1 MTREKENNNKQQTTN
16 VKTKKKNQTK
26 SCCSYTQLGQIEA
39 RKWYRCLQTDRE
51 RESVCEK
58 VMPPS
63 ILISVHPKNPQPK
76 REQKTNRAKC
86 WMDWVDGD
94 DSGSEV
100 GWRSELVRL
109 RLTCA
114 GTRVAAEQRNPHRKK
129 KDREDRIR
137 SVQGRRRRWW
147 FDRRAHG
154 GRNPKENEEEVGKKE
169 TLRNRSNDV
178 YYFVSLLFLFLFT
191 TILLFHSRVHS
202 KKKKGKKNFIFF
214 IAHLVALSPTHQTAQ
229 QILCVVLIHIHKSLS
244 PSSPRERERI
254 KTPTFRA
261 SPAVAVALQ

>member
-1 MTREKENNNKQQTTN
+1 MSKRGFANPQQTRQRDNQYTTTIRQSKMTREKEKNNKQQTTN
-16 VKTKKKNQTK
+16 VKTQKNQTK

-51 RESVCEK
+51 RVCVKK

-114 GTRVAAEQRNPHRKK
+114 GTRVAAEQRNPHRK
-129 KDREDRIR
+129 RRI
-137 SVQGRRRRWW
+137 GRI
-147 FDRRAHG
+147 
-154 GRNPKENEEEVGKKE
+154 E
-169 TLRNRSNDV
+169 
-178 YYFVSLLFLFLFT
+178 
-191 TILLFHSRVHS
+191 
-202 KKKKGKKNFIFF
+202 
-214 IAHLVALSPTHQTAQ
+214 
-229 QILCVVLIHIHKSLS
+229 
-244 PSSPRERERI
+244 
-254 KTPTFRA
+254 
-261 SPAVAVALQ
+261 